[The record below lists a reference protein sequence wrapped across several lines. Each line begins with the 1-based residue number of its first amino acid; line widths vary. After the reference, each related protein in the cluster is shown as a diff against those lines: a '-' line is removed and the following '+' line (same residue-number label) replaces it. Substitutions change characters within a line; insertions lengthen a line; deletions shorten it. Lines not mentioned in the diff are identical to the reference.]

1 MKKILSIKGMHCA
14 SCEILL
20 KEAIEELG
28 VKVVSANHKKGEVIV
43 DLQNENKMDAIKNA
57 VQEEGYTLS

>member
-1 MKKILSIKGMHCA
+1 MHCA

-43 DLQNENKMDAIKNA
+43 ELQNEAKMSAIKN
-57 VQEEGYTLS
+57 VIQKEGYTLS